1 MSEAQVAE
9 ALSGLHQQVVQGA
22 YEVIRLKG
30 YTSWAIG
37 YSVAAFATTILR
49 DQVRLLWNSGCQLS
63 DRGWGGLD
71 GVQLPRKVGVV
82 NGRLVGWH
90 RW

>member
-1 MSEAQVAE
+1 MSEAQMAE

-37 YSVAAFATTILR
+37 YSVAAFAATILR
-49 DQVRLLWNSGCQLS
+49 DQVRLPAV
-63 DRGWGGLD
+63 GWG
-71 GVQLPRKVGVV
+71 VS

-90 RW
+90 GW